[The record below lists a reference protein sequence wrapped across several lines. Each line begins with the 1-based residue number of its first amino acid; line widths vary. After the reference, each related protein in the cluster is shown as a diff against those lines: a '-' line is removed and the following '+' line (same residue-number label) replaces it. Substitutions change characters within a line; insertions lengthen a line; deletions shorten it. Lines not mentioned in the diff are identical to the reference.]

1 MDCRTSVKYCLIAG
15 SALMVASCSGEKEAG
30 RLEYALSQAGPNRVE
45 LEKVLDRYSRAPED
59 SLKYEAAVFLIEN
72 MPYYSYYE
80 GEQLDNYL
88 QYYPL
93 LRATLR
99 EKKSPDVAV
108 DSIQKMYGPYSV
120 RSLTRKRDIET
131 VDSTYLCN
139 NIDWAF
145 KVWREQPWG
154 RNVTFEEFKE
164 YILPYRIGDEKLAYW
179 RETYY
184 NYYNHLFVD
193 EFFKMTGVDIT
204 DPVQAAIFISNNVL
218 WLDQLHFTTAAPADL
233 PHVGPDIAWNKCGSC
248 RELSDFVVYACRALG
263 IPCAIDRMPVLR
275 NERVGHTWVTFK
287 DNDGVLYYQEFLRG
301 IQKVEGSHMHTDPK
315 QKVYRTTFSL
325 NAGTYAETMEYEEWL
340 VDDFKDPHYI
350 DVTRVYANDYV
361 DELPI
366 PSSAIYRGISPEV
379 AYLCASTGLS
389 WTPVA
394 WSPFSRRNLVFRNL
408 DRGELMR
415 VATIKDGRMYFLTHP
430 FYIDKDHQARFFTPD
445 GTLEEITV
453 YSRTPLVLEQEYS
466 TRMIGGVFEGS
477 NDPGF
482 RDRDT
487 LFMIT
492 ELPERL
498 IESVNIPLSDPYR
511 YIRYYGPEDGYCNV
525 SEVIFKESPD
535 TAPLTG
541 RVIGTP
547 GCLEGDGSHEYTN
560 VYDGKTWTSFNY
572 KEPSGGWSGL
582 DLGERKR
589 IGYIAYTHRNMDN
602 YVRPGDTY
610 ELFYCDKVWKSAGV
624 LTAESDSL
632 VYSGVPAGSIYLLKN
647 LSRGRQAEAFSYE
660 EGRQR
665 WSHKKP

>member
-1 MDCRTSVKYCLIAG
+1 MAG
-15 SALMVASCSGEKEAG
+15 AALMVASCSGEKEAG

-88 QYYPL
+88 RYYPL
-93 LRATLR
+93 LRSTLR

-415 VATIKDGRMYFLTHP
+415 VATIKDGRMYFL
-430 FYIDKDHQARFFTPD
+430 
-445 GTLEEITV
+445 E
-453 YSRTPLVLEQEYS
+453 
-466 TRMIGGVFEGS
+466 
-477 NDPGF
+477 
-482 RDRDT
+482 
-487 LFMIT
+487 
-492 ELPERL
+492 
-498 IESVNIPLSDPYR
+498 VNYMGQFGMVDFPCNYGIHR
-511 YIRYYGPEDGYCNV
+511 YI
-525 SEVIFKESPD
+525 
-535 TAPLTG
+535 
-541 RVIGTP
+541 
-547 GCLEGDGSHEYTN
+547 
-560 VYDGKTWTSFNY
+560 
-572 KEPSGGWSGL
+572 
-582 DLGERKR
+582 
-589 IGYIAYTHRNMDN
+589 
-602 YVRPGDTY
+602 
-610 ELFYCDKVWKSAGV
+610 
-624 LTAESDSL
+624 
-632 VYSGVPAGSIYLLKN
+632 SIC
-647 LSRGRQAEAFSYE
+647 
-660 EGRQR
+660 
-665 WSHKKP
+665 